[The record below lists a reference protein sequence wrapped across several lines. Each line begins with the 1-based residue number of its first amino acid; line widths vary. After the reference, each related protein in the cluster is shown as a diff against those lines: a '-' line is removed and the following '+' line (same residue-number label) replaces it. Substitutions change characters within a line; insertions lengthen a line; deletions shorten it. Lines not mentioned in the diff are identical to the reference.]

1 MLTTRLDQDARPRV
15 LKHLL
20 ALPSGDRRMRFG
32 ASVLDAASEGYV
44 ARLDFER
51 DAVYGVCDAAL
62 DLAGVTHVS
71 LCDGVA
77 EFGVSVLPGKRRQGI
92 GTALISRAALHARN
106 QGVPLLFMQCLS
118 ENHAIIRIAR
128 SLGMRVVSFGPECEA
143 SLPLRKGNAASW
155 IQELFEDG
163 IALCDY
169 SLRAHFFPAPQCH
182 TPLPRRSGNDE
193 RIAEDAK
200 AA

>member
-32 ASVLDAASEGYV
+32 ASVLDAAIEGYV

-106 QGVPLLFMQCLS
+106 QGIPLLFMQCLR

-128 SLGMRVVSFGPECEA
+128 ALGMRVVAHGPECEA
-143 SLPLRKGNAASW
+143 SLPLRRGNPATFAR
-155 IQELFEDG
+155 ELWEDG
-163 IALCDY
+163 IALCDH
-169 SLRAHFFPAPQCH
+169 SLRAHFLSPSKIHSSPSLHAA
-182 TPLPRRSGNDE
+182 RD
-193 RIAEDAK
+193 AEDAK